1 MKRFWR
7 EVTLEP
13 EGNGWQVALDGRRV
27 KTAQANAQVA
37 PTRALGEALGAE
49 WRAQGD
55 EVSAA
60 KFAFRDMADYAID
73 IVAIDPGDAIRRIL
87 AYAEGD
93 TLCYRAEPDE
103 PLAARQRQ
111 AWEPLLQAA
120 EDAHHVKFERIVGI
134 LHRPQPA
141 ATLAVLRTHMETL
154 DPFALA
160 SLQTL
165 ASLAASL
172 VIGLAA
178 LQPGAD
184 AAALFA
190 ASNLEEDWQAEQ
202 WGWDFEAEATRAR
215 KLATFRGA
223 VQFAALTQESF
234 EPRVG

>member
-7 EVTLEP
+7 EVTVEP

-27 KTAQANAQVA
+27 KTAQARAQIV
-37 PTRALGEALGAE
+37 PTPTLAEALADE
-49 WRAQGD
+49 WRAQPEDVNPVG
-55 EVSAA
+55 
-60 KFAFRDMADYAID
+60 FGLRDMADYAID
-73 IVAIDPGDAIRRIL
+73 IVTADPADAIRRIL

-103 PLAARQRQ
+103 PLAACQR
-111 AWEPLLQAA
+111 ATWEPLLKAA
-120 EDAHHVKFERIVGI
+120 EETHGVKFERTVGI

-141 ATLAVLRTHMETL
+141 ATLAALRAHLESL

-160 SLQTL
+160 ALQTL

-172 VIGLAA
+172 TIGLAA
-178 LQPGAD
+178 LELKAD

-202 WGWDFEAEATRAR
+202 WGWDYEAEETRAR
-215 KLATFRGA
+215 KLATFVQAARFAVLARGPSA
-223 VQFAALTQESF
+223 S
-234 EPRVG
+234 G

>member
-1 MKRFWR
+1 MRRFWR

-13 EGNGWQVALDGRRV
+13 EGIGWQVALDGRRV
-27 KTAQANAQVA
+27 KTAQARAQVA
-37 PTRALGEALGAE
+37 PTRALGEALADE
-49 WRAQGD
+49 WRAQGED
-55 EVSAA
+55 VNAA
-60 KFAFRDMADYAID
+60 GFAFRDMADYAID
-73 IVAIDPGDAIRRIL
+73 IVAVDPADAIRRIL

-103 PLAARQRQ
+103 PLAARQRT
-111 AWEPLLQAA
+111 AWEPLLKAA
-120 EDAHHVKFERIVGI
+120 EAAHGVQFERTVGI

-141 ATLAVLRTHMETL
+141 ATLDVLRGQLETL

-178 LQPGAD
+178 LEPGAD
-184 AAALFA
+184 ADTLFA

-202 WGWDFEAEATRAR
+202 WGWDYEAEATRAR
-215 KLATFRGA
+215 KLATFTGA
-223 VQFAALTQESF
+223 ARFAALA
-234 EPRVG
+234 RK

>member
-13 EGNGWQVALDGRRV
+13 EGTGWQVALDGRRV
-27 KTAQANAQVA
+27 KTAQARAQIA
-37 PTRALGEALGAE
+37 PTQALGEALAAE

-60 KFAFRDMADYAID
+60 GFAFRDMADYAID
-73 IVAIDPGDAIRRIL
+73 IVAVDPADAIRRIL

-103 PLAARQRQ
+103 PLGVRQRA
-111 AWEPLLQAA
+111 AWEPLLKAA
-120 EDAHHVKFERIVGI
+120 EMSHGVKFERTVGI
-134 LHRPQPA
+134 LHRAQPA
-141 ATLAVLRTHMETL
+141 ATLAVLRAHLETL

-160 SLQTL
+160 GLQTL

-172 VIGLAA
+172 VIGLAS
-178 LQPGAD
+178 LESEAD
-184 AAALFA
+184 PAALFT

-202 WGWDFEAEATRAR
+202 WGWDYEAEDGRAR
-215 KLATFRGA
+215 RLATLIGA
-223 VQFAALTQESF
+223 AKFAALA
-234 EPRVG
+234 RG

>member
-13 EGNGWQVALDGRRV
+13 EGTAWQVALDGRRV
-27 KTAQANAQVA
+27 KTAQARAQVA
-37 PTRALGEALGAE
+37 PTRALGEALAAE
-49 WRAQGD
+49 WRAQGE

-60 KFAFRDMADYAID
+60 KFAFRDLADYAID
-73 IVAIDPGDAIRRIL
+73 IVAVDPGDAIRRIL

-103 PLAARQRQ
+103 PLAVRQRV
-111 AWEPLLQAA
+111 AWEPLLKAA
-120 EDAHHVKFERIVGI
+120 EAAHGVEFVRIVGI
-134 LHRPQPA
+134 LHRAQPE
-141 ATLAVLRTHMETL
+141 ATLAVLRRHLETL

-160 SLQTL
+160 ALQTL

-178 LQPGAD
+178 LKSGAD
-184 AAALFA
+184 AEALFA

-215 KLATFRGA
+215 KLATFSGA
-223 VQFAALTQESF
+223 ARFALLAQ
-234 EPRVG
+234 R